1 MITSIDAEKV
11 FDKIKNSLM
20 IKKKKKLQK
29 VGIEETYL
37 NITKAIY
44 EKPIANII
52 LSGEKQSIPL
62 KIRNKTRMSILTTI
76 IQHSFRRSSQGNQRK
91 KEIKGMQITKKEV
104 KLSVV
109 ADDTIPYIDNTKDAT
124 RKLLKLIS
132 ESR

>member
-1 MITSIDAEKV
+1 M
-11 FDKIKNSLM
+11 
-20 IKKKKKLQK
+20 
-29 VGIEETYL
+29 GIEETYL

-52 LSGEKQSIPL
+52 LSGENQSIPL

-76 IQHSFRRSSQGNQRK
+76 IQHSFRCSCQGNQRK